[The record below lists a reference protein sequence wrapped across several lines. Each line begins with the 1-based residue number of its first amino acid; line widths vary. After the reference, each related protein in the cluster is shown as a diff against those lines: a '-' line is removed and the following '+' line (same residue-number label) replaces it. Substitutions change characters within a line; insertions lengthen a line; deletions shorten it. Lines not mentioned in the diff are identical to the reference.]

1 MSDHA
6 LPNLLLNNFSGD
18 YLLRLPA
25 DFYKSAKLYL
35 SIAEIKKIQKAYSV
49 AYYAHENQ
57 KRRDGSNYITH
68 PVAVAKI
75 LLNLKMDSDSI
86 CSALMHDVLEDCD
99 VTKNDLKT
107 LFGLSVAD
115 IVDGVSKLGKL
126 DITSRNERD
135 ANNLQKMMLAMSK
148 DVRVVLVK
156 ICDRL
161 HNMRTIEHLPRYKQ
175 IQKSKETIELYGPLA
190 IRIGMQDI
198 RAELEDLAFRCIHPL
213 RATMLESAINK
224 SSGGR
229 KKIVTKIRKELK
241 KHLKSNGIE
250 RVGVKGREKNI
261 YSIYRKIKSK
271 HKPFSE
277 ILDVYGFRILV
288 DSVDECYRAL
298 GIIHNYFSPI
308 ENKFKDYIA
317 IPKTNGYQ
325 ALHTSLLALDAFPI
339 EVQIQ
344 TRSMWA
350 TANMGI
356 AAHWSYKTDD
366 DAGIGTGLRASR
378 WLSSLIDLQKKSSNP
393 TEFADSLKKDLD
405 SEEVYLFSPKGDIYA
420 LKAGATPIDFAYE
433 VHTGLGD
440 SIVGCKVNRRE
451 APLNV
456 ELESGQTVEIIT
468 SSKTVE
474 ADPAWLNFVVTG
486 KARSGIRARLRNQ
499 KVSSARKAGKFMLES
514 ELQRSG
520 KSLKDYRGS
529 TLKRVLDS
537 IGVSSLNKLL
547 TELGSGKRTGNIVA
561 ERFYSGL
568 KIRKDTDA
576 KKIKPVFIHD
586 NHIEGVSVVF
596 AKCCHPVYKDPVIA
610 HSDTERGIVIHHKRC
625 KQVAPFISKD
635 PRYIP
640 GKWAVNTK
648 THVYT
653 AKINIVTIDEM
664 GVLADLVSVFT
675 KAGINIEQINTKNID
690 STFASFEMEVDVE
703 DLEELNNIMLKIR
716 SKKITTS
723 CTRLINEK

>member
-1 MSDHA
+1 M
-6 LPNLLLNNFSGD
+6 G
-18 YLLRLPA
+18 
-25 DFYKSAKLYL
+25 
-35 SIAEIKKIQKAYSV
+35 
-49 AYYAHENQ
+49 Q
-57 KRRDGSNYITH
+57 KRKDGSDYITH
-68 PVAVAKI
+68 PVAVTEI
-75 LLNLKMDSDSI
+75 LLELKMDCDSV
-86 CSALMHDVLEDCD
+86 CSALMHDVLEDCNIQKSNLAKMFGDD
-99 VTKNDLKT
+99 V
-107 LFGLSVAD
+107 AH
-115 IVDGVSKLGKL
+115 IVDGVSKLGKIDL
-126 DITSRNERD
+126 KNVADKN
-135 ANNLQKMMLAMSK
+135 ANNLQKMALAMAN
-148 DVRVVLVK
+148 DVRVILVK
-156 ICDRL
+156 LCDRL
-161 HNMRTIEHLPRYKQ
+161 HNMRTIEFVPRKKQ
-175 IQKSKETIELYGPLA
+175 IQKSKETLDLYGPLA
-190 IRIGMQDI
+190 LRVGMQDM
-198 RAELEDLAFRCIHPL
+198 RAELEDRAFKCLHPM
-213 RATMLESAINK
+213 RADLLKSAIK
-224 SSGGR
+224 TSSGGR
-229 KKIVTKIRKELK
+229 KKIVQKIRKELK
-241 KHLKSNGIE
+241 NRLKSNGVE
-250 RVGVKGREKNI
+250 DAGVKGREKNL
-261 YSIYRKIKSK
+261 YSIYNKIKTK

-288 DSVDECYRAL
+288 DSVDDCYRSL

-393 TEFADSLKKDLD
+393 TEFADSIKKDLD
-405 SEEVYLFSPKGDIYA
+405 PAEVYLFSPKGDIYA

-433 VHTGLGD
+433 VHTGLGN

-468 SSKTVE
+468 SSKLVE

-486 KARSGIRARLRNQ
+486 KARSGVRARLRTQ

-568 KIRKDTDA
+568 KIRKDKDS

-640 GKWAVNTK
+640 GKWADNTK
-648 THVYT
+648 TLVYT

-675 KAGINIEQINTKNID
+675 KAGLNIEQINTKNID

-703 DLEELNNIMLKIR
+703 DLEELNNVMLKIR

>member
-1 MSDHA
+1 MSESV
-6 LPNLLLNNFSGD
+6 LPNHLINFSD
-18 YLLRLPA
+18 KSLLKLPSPLYKTCKTYLN
-25 DFYKSAKLYL
+25 SE
-35 SIAEIKKIQKAYSV
+35 EIKKIQKAYSF
-49 AYYAHENQ
+49 AFYAHTGQ
-57 KRRDGSNYITH
+57 KRKDGSDYITH
-68 PVAVAKI
+68 PVAVTEI
-75 LLNLKMDSDSI
+75 LLELKMDSDSI
-86 CSALMHDVLEDCD
+86 CAALMHDVLEDCNVQKSNLAKMFGDD
-99 VTKNDLKT
+99 V
-107 LFGLSVAD
+107 AH
-115 IVDGVSKLGKL
+115 IVDGVSKLGKI
-126 DITSRNERD
+126 DHKNIADKN
-135 ANNLQKMMLAMSK
+135 ANNLQKMALAMAN
-148 DVRVVLVK
+148 DVRVILVK
-156 ICDRL
+156 LCDRL
-161 HNMRTIEHLPRYKQ
+161 HNMRTIEFVPRKKQ
-175 IQKSKETIELYGPLA
+175 IQKSKETLDLYGPLA
-190 IRIGMQDI
+190 LRVGMQDI
-198 RAELEDLAFRCIHPL
+198 RAELEDRAFKCLHPM
-213 RATMLESAINK
+213 RADLLENAIK
-224 SSGGR
+224 SSSGGR
-229 KKIVTKIRKELK
+229 KKIVQKIRKELK
-241 KHLKSNGIE
+241 SRLKSNGIE
-250 RVGVKGREKNI
+250 DAGVKGREKNL
-261 YSIYRKIKSK
+261 YSIYNKIKTK

-288 DSVDECYRAL
+288 DSVDDCYRSL

-350 TANMGI
+350 TANMGV

-393 TEFADSLKKDLD
+393 SEFADSLKKDLD

-468 SSKTVE
+468 SSKIVE

-486 KARSGIRARLRNQ
+486 KARSGIRSRLRTQ

-529 TLKRVLDS
+529 SLKRVLDS

-648 THVYT
+648 TLVYT

-675 KAGINIEQINTKNID
+675 NAGLNIEQINTKNID

-703 DLEELNNIMLKIR
+703 DLEELNNVMLKIR

>member
-1 MSDHA
+1 LSESV
-6 LPNLLLNNFSGD
+6 LPNHLINFSD
-18 YLLRLPA
+18 KSLLKLPSSL
-25 DFYKSAKLYL
+25 YKTCKTYL
-35 SIAEIKKIQKAYSV
+35 SSEDIKKIQKAYSF
-49 AYYAHENQ
+49 AFYAHMGQ
-57 KRRDGSNYITH
+57 KRKDGSDYITH
-68 PVAVAKI
+68 PVAVTEI
-75 LLNLKMDSDSI
+75 LLELKMDCDSV
-86 CSALMHDVLEDCD
+86 CSALMHDVLEDCNVQKSNLAKMFGDD
-99 VTKNDLKT
+99 V
-107 LFGLSVAD
+107 AH
-115 IVDGVSKLGKL
+115 IVDGVSKLGKI
-126 DITSRNERD
+126 DHKNIAEKN
-135 ANNLQKMMLAMSK
+135 ANNLQKMALAMAN
-148 DVRVVLVK
+148 DVRVILVK
-156 ICDRL
+156 LCDRL
-161 HNMRTIEHLPRYKQ
+161 HNMRTIEFVPRKKQ
-175 IQKSKETIELYGPLA
+175 IQKSKETLDLYGPLA
-190 IRIGMQDI
+190 LRVGMQDM
-198 RAELEDLAFRCIHPL
+198 RAELEDRAFKCLHPM
-213 RATMLESAINK
+213 RADLLKSAIK
-224 SSGGR
+224 TSSGGR
-229 KKIVTKIRKELK
+229 KKIVQKIRKELK
-241 KHLKSNGIE
+241 SRLKSNGVE
-250 RVGVKGREKNI
+250 DAGVKGREKNL
-261 YSIYRKIKSK
+261 YSIYNKIKTK

-288 DSVDECYRAL
+288 DSVDDCYRSL

-325 ALHTSLLALDAFPI
+325 ALHTSLLALNAFPI

-366 DAGIGTGLRASR
+366 EAGIGSGLRASR

-433 VHTGLGD
+433 VHTGLGN

-486 KARSGIRARLRNQ
+486 KARSGVRARLRTQ

-568 KIRKDTDA
+568 KIRKEKDS

-648 THVYT
+648 TLVYT
-653 AKINIVTIDEM
+653 AKINIITIDQM

-675 KAGINIEQINTKNID
+675 KAGLNIEQINTKNID

-703 DLEELNNIMLKIR
+703 DLEELNNVMLKIR